1 MADPDRTKKLKER
14 AARLEDQLTR
24 SEKALDDVLKQLKA
38 SRASE
43 KKESE
48 EMTVKLEKDLEDQRL
63 EFEALIGR
71 MNDEL
76 QEVQKERN
84 ELVLEVEKSRPK
96 KKRPR
101 AAFEDEATSTYTHK
115 DMKEVVKRE
124 MFVAEE
130 EPFFEDEEVTAS
142 HVLGQPPG
150 SKDQESQ

>member
-1 MADPDRTKKLKER
+1 MADPDRAKKLKEKV
-14 AARLEDQLTR
+14 ARLEEQLTR
-24 SEKALDDVLKQLKA
+24 SEKMLGEVLKQLKA
-38 SRASE
+38 TRASE
-43 KKESE
+43 RRESE
-48 EMTVKLEKDLEDQRL
+48 EETVKLKKDLEEQRL

-76 QEVQKERN
+76 QAVQNERN

-101 AAFEDEATSTYTHK
+101 AAFEDEATSTYSHK

-130 EPFFEDEEVTAS
+130 EPFFEEEEVTAS
-142 HVLGQPPG
+142 HALSQPPG
-150 SKDQESQ
+150 SKDKESQ